1 MSGLFSSPKM
11 PTPVAPPAAPPPPPT
26 IDDAARERDLNDAMR
41 RRKGRAAA
49 LYAGK
54 TGGSTAGVGGATK
67 TLTGG

>member
-1 MSGLFSSPKM
+1 MSGLFSKPKM
-11 PTPVAPPAAPPPPPT
+11 PAVQEPPPPPT
-26 IDDAARERDLNDAMR
+26 IDDAARERDLNDTMR